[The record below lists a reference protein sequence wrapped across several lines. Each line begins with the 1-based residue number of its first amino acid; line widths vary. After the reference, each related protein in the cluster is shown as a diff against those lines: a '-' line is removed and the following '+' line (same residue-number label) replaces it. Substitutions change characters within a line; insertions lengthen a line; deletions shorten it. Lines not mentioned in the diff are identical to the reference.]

1 MRKANEKS
9 RFLNF
14 PVQLLSGFLTNKEY
28 VLENILDYA
37 VYVKAQSL
45 KSYSELKNG
54 KEALA
59 YFKINGQDPQI
70 TLDVGKLLYELLP
83 KKSPMVGLNTAI
95 WLKYY
100 KDEKTEFEDISFL
113 AFLALKSILGRKTH
127 CKVNNKYWLARMDGK
142 PCSIEN
148 YNELSPEIYKYS
160 TEYQTVKIKKALE
173 DSWGLTTYSF
183 HTRGFYVSFELTLEE
198 LVYQAEKLKQSNKDR
213 EYQAHKKEARE
224 KAYDR
229 LKA

>member
-1 MRKANEKS
+1 
-9 RFLNF
+9 
-14 PVQLLSGFLTNKEY
+14 
-28 VLENILDYA
+28 
-37 VYVKAQSL
+37 
-45 KSYSELKNG
+45 
-54 KEALA
+54 
-59 YFKINGQDPQI
+59 
-70 TLDVGKLLYELLP
+70 
-83 KKSPMVGLNTAI
+83 MVGLNTAI